1 MARPRKFDE
10 DRVAEAL
17 LQTFWNLGYAATT
30 VPHLSSSTGLGPG
43 SLYAAFGNKE
53 AMFQIAID
61 RYQAY
66 LAESFKNDSRGIEGI
81 RVLFDSL
88 VNLTIKDPD
97 RRGCLVINAI
107 PESKT
112 LSDTTQRNLKNAVLI
127 SRKVIRRRLM
137 EALSESYLS
146 DNNTLDSLTASLV
159 SSTLGIRVLG
169 RAGVGQKHLQSIADG
184 VVLLVEGCME
194 SA

>member
-10 DRVAEAL
+10 EQVAEAL

-30 VPHLSSSTGLGPG
+30 VPHLSSTTGLGPG

-66 LAESFKNDSRGIEGI
+66 LTEAFKSDARGLEGI
-81 RVLFDSL
+81 RTLFNKVVSL
-88 VNLTIKDPD
+88 TVKDPD

-107 PESKT
+107 PESKV
-112 LSDTTQRNLKNAVLI
+112 LSDTTQKNLKNGLGDF
-127 SRKVIRRRLM
+127 RKLIRRRLV
-137 EALSESYLS
+137 EALNKSNLQDET
-146 DNNTLDSLTASLV
+146 NLDSLTASLA
-159 SSTLGIRVLG
+159 SSAVGIRVLG
-169 RAGVGQKHLQSIADG
+169 RAGMGRKHLQSIADG
-184 VVLLVEGCME
+184 VVMLVEGYME
-194 SA
+194 

>member
-66 LAESFKNDSRGIEGI
+66 LAEAFVSDARGLEAI
-81 RVLFDSL
+81 RILFNKVVSL
-88 VNLTIKDPD
+88 TVKDPD
-97 RRGCLVINAI
+97 RRGCLVINAV

-112 LSDTTQRNLKNAVLI
+112 LTDITQKKLKNGLGGFRKLI
-127 SRKVIRRRLM
+127 RLRLI
-137 EALSESYLS
+137 EAL
-146 DNNTLDSLTASLV
+146 NNSNLQDDTNLEPLTASLA
-159 SSTLGIRVLG
+159 SSAVGIRVLG
-169 RAGVGQKHLQSIADG
+169 RAGMGRKHLQSIADG
-184 VVLLVEGCME
+184 VVMLVEGYME
-194 SA
+194 